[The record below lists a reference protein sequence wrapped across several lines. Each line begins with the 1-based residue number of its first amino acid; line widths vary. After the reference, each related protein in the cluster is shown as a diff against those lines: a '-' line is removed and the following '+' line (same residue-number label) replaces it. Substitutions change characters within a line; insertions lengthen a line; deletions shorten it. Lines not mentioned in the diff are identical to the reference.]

1 MSQTNEHIVKSFD
14 EELNTL
20 KTTISLMGGLVESQ
34 LTDAMDAF
42 RRRDAALAERCQQTD
57 LETDQLETRISQL
70 VIRLLA
76 LRQPMAG
83 DLRTIL
89 VSLKIASDLER
100 MGDNAKSIA
109 KRAVT
114 LNQLPEVS
122 IVNGITR
129 MAVLTQQLL
138 AQMLDA
144 YASADLERA
153 MTVWGRDEE
162 IDSMYTCIFRELLT
176 YMMED
181 PRTIT
186 SCTHLLFIAKNV
198 ERFGDHITNIAES
211 FYFQETGEH
220 MIDDRPKGDASSTQ
234 IVHLDPED

>member
-1 MSQTNEHIVKSFD
+1 
-14 EELNTL
+14 
-20 KTTISLMGGLVESQ
+20 
-34 LTDAMDAF
+34 
-42 RRRDAALAERCQQTD
+42 
-57 LETDQLETRISQL
+57 
-70 VIRLLA
+70 
-76 LRQPMAG
+76 
-83 DLRTIL
+83 
-89 VSLKIASDLER
+89 

-162 IDSMYTCIFRELLT
+162 IDSMYTSIFRELLT